1 MYLTLSMYVVQHE
14 RTALLYASEHGH
26 TSVVEV
32 LLDRGADIH
41 HKDKVRERE
50 GGHCPVRVWENI

>member
-50 GGHCPVRVWENI
+50 GRH